1 MLEQRQLLEEMLA
14 QAEISVKQLGDKM
27 IELEGRQ
34 DLTRLEGTVLEVV
47 LRLGSIW
54 LGLILNHWAA
64 NLAAEA
70 GTRRQCVCGGVARWV
85 ELRTK
90 TILTLLGRVSY
101 QRVYYHCKEC
111 HKGEALGDRAW
122 GLAHTRTS
130 RAVKELLAYLV
141 ANTVGF
147 ITVGKDLCRTMHWP
161 QQWLS
166 GKQVQRLAEPLG
178 KDLGEAEV
186 KRVAK
191 WWRMLTAGL
200 ALSVAGVPS
209 PAIAKGEAPK
219 KSRGK
224 APQRMYVQM
233 DGIMTR
239 IRGAQ
244 GKGSDFWREFK
255 VGAVFWAEAGRH
267 ASKLAELVGKS
278 EAATAKTVRVWV
290 DRPQGAISYAAGM
303 LTAADFGVRLYAE
316 AVARGLARAKEVVIL
331 ADGALWI
338 WQLAEEHFPGAI
350 QILDFRHARERVW
363 AVANAIWGEGSAKS
377 KEWAEAAIENHLIR
391 GDVKGLVAAIGGLP
405 KIAPV
410 PGENR
415 STPERA
421 MEYFQNNAQRMR
433 YPEYRARGLEIG
445 SGVAESSGRRVVGC
459 CCKGP
464 GMRWSEEGVR
474 AVVELRRQVL
484 NNRYDSAIAQLREAA

>member
-1 MLEQRQLLEEMLA
+1 MGEQRELLEEMLA
-14 QAEISVKQLGDKM
+14 QAEISVKQLGDKI

-34 DLTRLEGTVLEVV
+34 DLTRLEGTVLETV

-54 LGLILNHWAA
+54 LGLVLSYWAA

-70 GTRRQCVCGGVARWV
+70 GTRRDCVCGGVSRWV

-111 HKGEALGDRAW
+111 HKGEAFGDRLW
-122 GLAHTRTS
+122 GLEHTRTS
-130 RAVKELLAYLV
+130 RAVKELLAYL
-141 ANTVGF
+141 AASTVGF
-147 ITVGKDLCRTMHWP
+147 VTVAKDLCRTMRWP
-161 QQWLS
+161 EKWLS

-178 KDLGEAEV
+178 KHLGEVEV

-191 WWRMLTAGL
+191 WWMMLTAGL
-200 ALSVAGVPS
+200 SVSVGGVQS
-209 PAIAKGEAPK
+209 PVMAKGEAPNK
-219 KSRGK
+219 GRVK

-233 DGIMTR
+233 DGIMVR

-244 GKGSDFWREFK
+244 GKGSDIWREFK

-278 EAATAKTVRVWV
+278 AAAAASTVRVWV

-316 AVARGLARAKEVVIL
+316 AVARGIAGAKEVVVL
-331 ADGALWI
+331 ADGAHWI

-363 AVANAIWGEGSAKS
+363 AVADAVWGEGSAKA

-391 GDVKGLVAAIGGLP
+391 GDVTGLLAAIGSLP
-405 KIAPV
+405 KIAPL
-410 PGENR
+410 PGQNK
-415 STPERA
+415 STPEKA
-421 MEYFQNNAQRMR
+421 MEYFQNNAGRMS
-433 YPEYRARGLEIG
+433 YPQYRARGMEIG

-459 CCKGP
+459 RCKGP
-464 GMRWSEEGVR
+464 GMRWSEEGVT
-474 AVVELRRQVL
+474 AIIALRTQVL
-484 NNRYDSAIAQLREAA
+484 NNRYDAAIAELRKAA